1 MYIYIYSLVNDV
13 FGSDRVQME
22 KVMMLLWQFRDDP
35 SVVQFM
41 AQFVAKV
48 RSNARENV
56 STRGECARGVEFYL
70 PQLAHM
76 IIHLEV
82 DWDDAILER
91 FALIIAQQSLHFALQ
106 LNWILQGAIEDYQP
120 ELPSGQRNPQSN
132 PLFYVRCCPL
142 VQAQSPQKRLEIQG
156 MENSLLCH

>member
-1 MYIYIYSLVNDV
+1 MYIYSLVNDV

-56 STRGECARGVEFYL
+56 STRGECAQAL
-70 PQLAHM
+70 LN
-76 IIHLEV
+76 ITIHVFSLQEV
-82 DWDDAILER
+82 AMSFEEWNFTFR
-91 FALIIAQQSLHFALQ
+91 
-106 LNWILQGAIEDYQP
+106 NW
-120 ELPSGQRNPQSN
+120 RT
-132 PLFYVRCCPL
+132 
-142 VQAQSPQKRLEIQG
+142 
-156 MENSLLCH
+156 

>member
-56 STRGECARGVEFYL
+56 STRGECAKPRCLSRSG
-70 PQLAHM
+70 
-76 IIHLEV
+76 I
-82 DWDDAILER
+82 
-91 FALIIAQQSLHFALQ
+91 
-106 LNWILQGAIEDYQP
+106 
-120 ELPSGQRNPQSN
+120 LPSAIGTHDYSFGSG
-132 PLFYVRCCPL
+132 LGRCHIGEICAHHCPT
-142 VQAQSPQKRLEIQG
+142 VAAFCSAAQLDFAR
-156 MENSLLCH
+156 CH